1 VKNPVVTY
9 ALLRLGVFAISL
21 GLMLL
26 IGYNAYL
33 ATVIAAAVALSLS
46 LLLFSKQ
53 RNAASTYLY
62 ESRNKARDKD
72 SDVEDS
78 ATDGDDR

>member
-1 VKNPVVTY
+1 VTY

-33 ATVIAAAVALSLS
+33 ATVIAAAIALSLS

>member
-1 VKNPVVTY
+1 MTY

>member
-1 VKNPVVTY
+1 MTY

-33 ATVIAAAVALSLS
+33 ATVIAAAIALSLS